1 MKLFV
6 YLSSFVFLL
15 AQEGLLEGVSAVVG
29 NTVILKS
36 DVSQLVSM
44 TALQNKIDINKNPS
58 VLKKLQVRALENL
71 INRQILLEMA
81 KLDSIE
87 VKDKD
92 VNEAL
97 DRQVENIISQAGS
110 VEIAE
115 EYLGQSL
122 RSYRR
127 DYWVDIR
134 DLLITEQYQFSLINQ
149 ININRDGVVRFYEE
163 YRDSLGFLPTLYRI
177 NHIQLS
183 IKPSNKSLSDALS
196 KINDIRNRIISGEP
210 FHSLAAA
217 HSEDPGNSSRGGD
230 LGYVERGALVSEFEA
245 IAFTQEIGL
254 VSNPVLT
261 EFGYH
266 IIETLDRKGEKSK
279 IRHILIKPKITES
292 DETISFNFAL
302 ALKDSAVN
310 FNVFKKLAGLYSDD
324 ESTKKIGGDLGWVD
338 LSNFSLPEFTKVIQ
352 TVSSLHSC
360 SFPIKTAAGHH
371 LVWISGVRP
380 GGKPNLAD
388 HWPEVEKMALSQK
401 KGIWFEGWLE
411 QAASRLFISIN
422 EEH

>member
-1 MKLFV
+1 
-6 YLSSFVFLL
+6 
-15 AQEGLLEGVSAVVG
+15 
-29 NTVILKS
+29 
-36 DVSQLVSM
+36 
-44 TALQNKIDINKNPS
+44 
-58 VLKKLQVRALENL
+58 VRALENL

-196 KINDIRNRIISGEP
+196 KINDIRNRIISGES

>member
-6 YLSSFVFLL
+6 CLSSFVFLV
-15 AQEGLLEGVSAVVG
+15 AQGGTLEGVSAVVG

-44 TALQNKIDINKNPS
+44 TALQNKIDINKDPS
-58 VLKKLQVRALENL
+58 VLKKLQVHALENL
-71 INRQILLEMA
+71 VNRQIILEMA
-81 KLDSIE
+81 KLDSVE

-110 VEIAE
+110 IETAE
-115 EYLGQSL
+115 EYLGQSIN
-122 RSYRR
+122 SYRR
-127 DYWVDIR
+127 DYWIDIR
-134 DLLITEQYQFSLINQ
+134 DLLITEQYQFSLINK

-183 IKPSNKSLSDALS
+183 IQPSNKSLSAALS
-196 KINDIRNRIISGEP
+196 KINDIRNRIISGES
-210 FHSLAAA
+210 FHSLAVA
-217 HSEDPGNSSRGGD
+217 HSEDPGNSFRGGG
-230 LGYVERGALVSEFEA
+230 LGYVERGSLVSEFEA
-245 IAFTQEIGL
+245 VAFTQEAGL
-254 VSNPVLT
+254 ISKPILT

-279 IRHILIKPKITES
+279 IRHILIKPRITES
-292 DETISFNFAL
+292 DETISYNLAL

-310 FNVFKKLAGLYSDD
+310 FNIFKQLAGLYSDD

-338 LSNFSLPEFTKVIQ
+338 ISNFPLPELTKAVQ
-352 TVSSLHSC
+352 TMSSLQVC
-360 SFPIKTAAGHH
+360 SFPIKTSAGHH
-371 LVWISGVRP
+371 LIWISGVRP

-388 HWPEVEKMALSQK
+388 HWPDVEKMALNHK
-401 KGIWFEGWLE
+401 KSVWFEVWLE

-422 EEH
+422 E

>member
-6 YLSSFVFLL
+6 CLSSFVFLV
-15 AQEGLLEGVSAVVG
+15 AQGGLLEGVSAVVG

-44 TALQNKIDINKNPS
+44 TALQNKIDINKDPS
-58 VLKKLQVRALENL
+58 VLKKLQVHALENL
-71 INRQILLEMA
+71 VNRQIILEMA
-81 KLDSIE
+81 KLDSVE

-110 VEIAE
+110 IEIAE
-115 EYLGQSL
+115 EYLGQSIN
-122 RSYRR
+122 SYRR
-127 DYWVDIR
+127 DYWIDIR
-134 DLLITEQYQFSLINQ
+134 DLLITEQYQFSLINK

-183 IKPSNKSLSDALS
+183 IQPSNKSLSAALS
-196 KINDIRNRIISGEP
+196 KINDIRNRIISGES
-210 FHSLAAA
+210 FHSLAVA
-217 HSEDPGNSSRGGD
+217 HSEDPGNSFRGGS
-230 LGYVERGALVSEFEA
+230 LGYVERGSLVSEFET
-245 IAFTQEIGL
+245 IAFTQEVGL
-254 VSNPVLT
+254 ISEPILT

-279 IRHILIKPKITES
+279 IRHILIKPRITES
-292 DETISFNFAL
+292 DETISYNFAL

-310 FNVFKKLAGLYSDD
+310 FNIFKQLAGLYSDD

-338 LSNFSLPEFTKVIQ
+338 ISNFPLPELTKAVQ
-352 TVSSLHSC
+352 TMSSLQVC
-360 SFPIKTAAGHH
+360 SFPIKTSAGHH
-371 LVWISGVRP
+371 LIWISGVRP

-388 HWPEVEKMALSQK
+388 HWPEVEKMALNHK
-401 KGIWFEGWLE
+401 KSVWFEGWLE

-422 EEH
+422 E